1 MSIEYKEKKI
11 HSYERKLY
19 EPLGEHGNS
28 VYERRE
34 QLKHFVNIYLL
45 GDNVVTKEDY
55 WRYQALLFSIV
66 VQGDR
71 NIDCFLPHVFQKFDS
86 IERYSELDENRKKKV
101 LDIIAR
107 AFKFLRNRTRKLI
120 EDRKFSSGTSVGEVA
135 RFFYNTEREKS
146 LGCFFNIPSYDDC
159 IFVVYGFPVVILAGW

>member
-19 EPLGEHGNS
+19 APLGEHGNS

-71 NIDCFLPHVFQKFDS
+71 NIDCLLPHVF
-86 IERYSELDENRKKKV
+86 
-101 LDIIAR
+101 
-107 AFKFLRNRTRKLI
+107 
-120 EDRKFSSGTSVGEVA
+120 
-135 RFFYNTEREKS
+135 
-146 LGCFFNIPSYDDC
+146 
-159 IFVVYGFPVVILAGW
+159 